1 MARSLCGYMAMGLC
15 SYMTWG
21 GGVLQISSERDD
33 RRVFGGLKFQLW
45 FFLGRKILASIFLG
59 SLI

>member
-1 MARSLCGYMAMGLC
+1 MWLHGYGAMQLHEV
-15 SYMTWG
+15 G